1 MVMAEMCNEK
11 LHNLHCL
18 PNSIKVVRSTRTR
31 WAGHTASS
39 GSFLQILTQKCEWK
53 RTLRKQRRI
62 WEDNIKA
69 GRRWIRLNWIIKWRT
84 LKKYAQDQR
93 LIANTGFEDRKR
105 T

>member
-1 MVMAEMCNEK
+1 MRSFIICTVYQ
-11 LHNLHCL
+11 
-18 PNSIKVVRSTRTR
+18 IVRSTRTR

-39 GSFLQILTQKCEWK
+39 GSFLQIFTQKCEWK
-53 RTLRKQRRI
+53 RSLRKQRRR

-69 GRRWIRLNWIIKWRT
+69 GRRWIRLNWLIKWRT